1 MRKDIVIRPEKK
13 SDYHDIIS
21 LILRSFSE
29 GTDYSDGTDVV
40 AFAQEIRESK
50 YYIPK
55 LSFVAELNGVIVG
68 HFMFSH
74 FPLSATKTGNHDES
88 GKSDIVMLG
97 PVAVH
102 ADCFRSEIGTAMLTM
117 GIEYVKQN
125 YDYKGITVEGN
136 YKFYNRFGFKTSSEF
151 GIYPTSGRPLEEP
164 RCMMCMET
172 KPGSMKGTG
181 GFVVYDMY
189 YNA

>member
-1 MRKDIVIRPEKK
+1 MIRPEKK
-13 SDYHDIIS
+13 SDYHNLIS

-40 AFAQEIRESK
+40 AFAEEIRESK
-50 YYIPK
+50 YYIPE
-55 LSFVAELNGVIVG
+55 LSFVAELNGILVG

-74 FPLSATKTGNHDES
+74 FPLSSTKSGEHDES

-102 ADCFRSEIGTAMLTM
+102 ADYFRSGIGTAMLTM
-117 GIEYVKQN
+117 GIECVKQN

-136 YKFYNRFGFKTSSEF
+136 YRFYNRFGFQTSSEF
-151 GIYPTSGRPLEEP
+151 GIYPTSGIPLDEP

-172 KPGSMKGTG
+172 NTGSMKGISG
-181 GFVVYDMY
+181 YVVYDMY

>member
-1 MRKDIVIRPEKK
+1 MRKDILIRPEKK
-13 SDYHDIIS
+13 SDYHNIIS

-40 AFAQEIRESK
+40 AFAEEIRESK
-50 YYIPK
+50 FYIPE
-55 LSFVAELNGVIVG
+55 LSFVAELNGIIVG

-74 FPLSATKTGNHDES
+74 FPLSSTKSGNHDES

-102 ADCFRSEIGTAMLTM
+102 GDYFCSDIGTTMLTM

-136 YKFYNRFGFKTSSEF
+136 YRFYNRFGFQTSSEF
-151 GIYPTSGRPLEEP
+151 GIYPTSGIPLEEP

-172 KPGSMKGTG
+172 KPGSMKGISG
-181 GFVVYDMY
+181 YIVYDMY

>member
-1 MRKDIVIRPEKK
+1 MRKDILIRQEKK
-13 SDYHDIIS
+13 SDYHNIIS

-40 AFAQEIRESK
+40 AFAEEIRESK
-50 YYIPK
+50 FYIPE
-55 LSFVAELNGVIVG
+55 LSFVAELNGIIVG

-74 FPLSATKTGNHDES
+74 FPLSSTKSGNHDES

-97 PVAVH
+97 PVAVN
-102 ADCFRSEIGTAMLTM
+102 ANYFRSKIGTTMLTM

-136 YKFYNRFGFKTSSEF
+136 YRFYNRFGFQTSSEF
-151 GIYPTSGRPLEEP
+151 GIYPTSGIPLEEP

-172 KPGSMKGTG
+172 KPRSMKGISG
-181 GFVVYDMY
+181 YIVYDMY

>member
-1 MRKDIVIRPEKK
+1 MRQDITIRPEKK
-13 SDYHDIIS
+13 SDYKNIIS

-40 AFAQEIRESK
+40 AFAEEIRESK
-50 YYIPK
+50 YYIPE

-74 FPLSATKTGNHDES
+74 FPISTTKQGNHDES
-88 GKSDIVMLG
+88 GKSDVVMMG

-102 ADCFRSEIGTAMLTM
+102 ADYFRKGIGTAMITM
-117 GIEYVKQN
+117 GIDYVKKN
-125 YDYKGITVEGN
+125 YNYKGITVEGN
-136 YKFYNRFGFKTSSEF
+136 NHFYNRFGFRTSSEF
-151 GIYPTSGRPLEEP
+151 GIYPTSGRPLDEP
-164 RCMMCMET
+164 HFMMCMET
-172 KPGSMKGTG
+172 KPGSMKDISGYI
-181 GFVVYDMY
+181 VYDMY